1 MKRTLWT
8 ALLLSSSALPIG
20 AQSPINFGT
29 LAARSDSFV
38 VLVKGNV
45 LGFQRT
51 VVERTETGFRV
62 VDDVEISPVMSQRT
76 EVELLADGTLRS
88 TRQTGRVRG
97 HDTHIDVT
105 YADGRA
111 KGSATTPTVAGAHT
125 ITIDTTVA
133 AGAIDD
139 NLITA
144 LLSAFAWSPKSEFT
158 IPVFLSG
165 KGEMQAVTL
174 AVKATESITVPA
186 GTFDVYRVQLAGGP
200 APVAIYV
207 TKAAPHRLIKVA
219 PQGTPLEFVLAK

>member
-1 MKRTLWT
+1 MNRTLWT
-8 ALLLSSSALPIG
+8 AVLVAGAALPMG

-38 VLVKGNV
+38 VLVKGNA

-51 VVERTETGFRV
+51 VIERTETGFRV
-62 VDDVEISPVMSQRT
+62 VDDVQIGPVITQRT
-76 EVELLADGTLRS
+76 EVELAADGMLRS
-88 TRQTGRVRG
+88 TRQTGQVRG

-111 KGSATTPTVAGAHT
+111 KGSATIPTMAGAHT
-125 ITIDTTVA
+125 IMIDTTLA
-133 AGAIDD
+133 AGSIDD

-144 LLSAFAWSPKSEFT
+144 LLPAFAWTPSAQFT

-165 KGEMQAVTL
+165 KGETQSVTL
-174 AVKATESITVPA
+174 AVKAAESITVPA
-186 GTFDVYRVQLAGGP
+186 GTFEVYRVELAGAS
-200 APVAIYV
+200 APVAMYV
-207 TKAAPHRLIKVA
+207 TTTAPHRLVKVA

>member
-1 MKRTLWT
+1 MKRTLWS
-8 ALLLSSSALPIG
+8 ALLLSSIALSVG

-29 LAARSDSFV
+29 LVARRDSFV
-38 VLVKGNV
+38 VLVQGNV
-45 LGFQRT
+45 LGFHRT

-88 TRQTGRVRG
+88 TRQAGRVRG
-97 HDTHIDVT
+97 HDTRIDVT

-111 KGSATTPTVAGAHT
+111 KGSATIPTVAGAHT

-144 LLSAFAWSPKSEFT
+144 LLSAFAWTPTAEFT

-186 GTFDVYRVQLAGGP
+186 GMFEVYRVQLAGGP
-200 APVAIYV
+200 APVAMYV
-207 TKAAPHRLIKVA
+207 TTAAPHRLIKVA